1 MINRYRQTSRQRRT
15 PSERS
20 LQDALDDEE
29 ATTSEDAPQ
38 IASGTIT
45 RIAPQRDP
53 GRVSIFLDDQFALG
67 ISTQTAEERGLR
79 VRQELSEEQVISLRA
94 ADALDK
100 AVNKALLFLTIR
112 PRSIREVRDRLK
124 EKEVLPE
131 TIDAVIARLTGWGY
145 VGDEGFARYWV
156 ENRGTNQPRG
166 KRLLRQELWQKGVE
180 RETVEEALANATID
194 EYGDALTLARKR
206 LVQVRNLDEATQRRR
221 LGSFLQRRG
230 YDWPTTKRALDTL
243 LRGATGADDSEPLG
257 DSDSYMYEGDE
268 PNRSR

>member
-1 MINRYRQTSRQRRT
+1 MSKPYRQQNRHRRAPVR
-15 PSERS
+15 PSSEPTNEDESPAPES
-20 LQDALDDEE
+20 LPL
-29 ATTSEDAPQ
+29 

-53 GRVSIFLDDQFALG
+53 GRVSIYLDDQFALG
-67 ISTQTAEERGLR
+67 LSTQLAEERGLR
-79 VRQELSEEQVISLRA
+79 VRQELTPEQVTSLRA

-100 AVNKALLFLTIR
+100 AVNKALMFLTIR

-124 EKEVLPE
+124 EKEVPPE

-145 VGDEGFARYWV
+145 IGDEGFARYWV
-156 ENRGTNQPRG
+156 ENRGSNQPRG

-180 RETVEEALANATID
+180 RETVEEALDDATID
-194 EYGDALTLARKR
+194 EYADALTLARKR

-221 LGSFLQRRG
+221 LGSYLQRRG

-243 LRGATGADDSEPLG
+243 LHGTTGADDSEPLG

-268 PNRSR
+268 QGNH